1 MTPQQEAFAVALA
14 QGQNQADA
22 YRTAYPKSKKWAE
35 TSLWPEASRLAAD
48 PKVRARVDELKRQAA
63 KANELTVTEHLRTL
77 TELREEARSGG
88 QMSAA
93 IKAEELRGKC
103 SGFYSERIVHDLGT
117 IGPDWKA
124 LIRHPE
130 A

>member
-14 QGQNQADA
+14 QGLNQAEA
-22 YRTAYPKSKKWAE
+22 YRTAYPKSRKWAD
-35 TSLWPEASRLAAD
+35 TSLWPEASRLAAE
-48 PKVRARVDELKRQAA
+48 PKVRARVDQLKRQAA
-63 KANELTVTEHLRTL
+63 EANELTVVEHLRTL
-77 TELREEARSGG
+77 NDLREEARTAG

-103 SGFYSERIVHDLGT
+103 SGFYTERVVHDLGE

-124 LIRHPE
+124 LLRAPE

>member
-1 MTPQQEAFAVALA
+1 MTPQYELFAAEVARGA
-14 QGQNQADA
+14 SQSDA
-22 YRTAYPKSKKWAE
+22 YRKAFPKSLQWADK
-35 TSLWPEASRLAAD
+35 TVWSRASELASVSEVKGRID
-48 PKVRARVDELKRQAA
+48 QLKRQAA
-63 KANELTVTEHLRTL
+63 EANELTVVEHLRTL
-77 TELREEARSGG
+77 NELREEARSVG

-103 SGFYSERIVHDLGT
+103 SGFYSERIVHDLGE

-124 LIRHPE
+124 LLRAPE